1 MERTTVPFRIATR
14 IVDMTSQ
21 SSAKGLVRIEESSL
35 VIEFRQTTVD
45 MATMA
50 TEEGP
55 VREVAIPV
63 SDIES
68 METGRRWP
76 WGSKLRIRVRRMS
89 LLEDV
94 PGSTGNEMAV
104 RVRRRDHDRARSLC
118 IATSLLLSG
127 EEIRRL
133 ESDGGSDR

>member
-21 SSAKGLVRIEESSL
+21 SSAKGLVRMEESSV
-35 VIEFRQTTVD
+35 VIEFRETTVD
-45 MATMA
+45 IATLA

-55 VREVAIPV
+55 VREVVIPV

-89 LLEDV
+89 LLEAV

-133 ESDGGSDR
+133 ESDGSSDG